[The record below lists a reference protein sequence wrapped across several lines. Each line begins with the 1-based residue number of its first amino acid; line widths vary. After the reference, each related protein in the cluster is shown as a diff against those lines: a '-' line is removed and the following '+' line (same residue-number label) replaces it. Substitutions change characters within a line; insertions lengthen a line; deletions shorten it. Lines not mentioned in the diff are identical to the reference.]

1 MTSVLLYPRFDPVIV
16 QLGPFGIRWYA
27 LAYITGLVLGWRL
40 MRRLV
45 LRSPPVATPVQVD
58 DFLTWATLG
67 VVLGGRLGYVL
78 FYQPQLYFAHPALI
92 FAVWE
97 GGMSFHGGM
106 LGVAVAIVIFCRR
119 NRIPLLGFADRIAV
133 CAPIGL
139 GLGRI
144 ANFING
150 ELWGRPAPLWWP
162 GAMVFPNATP
172 AAHPSMQV
180 YDALRQTVC
189 AGLDPS
195 SCVPRY
201 PSELYEAT
209 LEGLVLFCVMFA
221 LARSARLRARLG
233 WLTGAFLV
241 GYGIARITGEC
252 FREPD
257 AFLGFLPFGTTMGQL
272 LCIPM
277 LFAGAWLIWRA
288 RPAPD
293 PVPQPARSPA
303 P

>member
-1 MTSVLLYPRFDPVIV
+1 M
-16 QLGPFGIRWYA
+16 
-27 LAYITGLVLGWRL
+27 
-40 MRRLV
+40 
-45 LRSPPVATPVQVD
+45 ATPLQVD

-78 FYQPQLYFAHPALI
+78 FYQPGLYFAHPGMI

-106 LGVAVAIVIFCRR
+106 LGVAVAIVVYCRR
-119 NRIPLLGFADRIAV
+119 NKIPLLGFADRIAV

-150 ELWGRPAPLWWP
+150 ELWGRPAPMWWP

-172 AAHPSMQV
+172 TEHPSMQV
-180 YDALRQTVC
+180 YDALRNTVC

-195 SCVPRY
+195 RCVPRY

-209 LEGLVLFCVMFA
+209 LEGLVLLCVMLL
-221 LARSARLRARLG
+221 LARSEALRARFG

-277 LFAGAWLIWRA
+277 LFAGAGLIWYA
-288 RPAPD
+288 RPART
-293 PVPQPARSPA
+293 PALSVEPHPA